1 MELTKHPPCGI
12 IAAAERR
19 TNELND
25 RYRNEIQEQPGTV
38 GDQAERRAA
47 RPAAGQLRLLLK
59 TMRPKQWT
67 KNIFVWA
74 ALIFDVKL
82 FDRGPFLR
90 TLATFILFCLISG
103 AVYIINDLVDI
114 EKDRRHPRKRNRPLA
129 SGALSPRFAAIGAGI
144 IVAGSLPAA
153 LAVDRR
159 LATRHRLVTLILY
172 GYLALMIAYSFWL
185 KNIVIVDVLTIAAGF
200 VLRVAAG
207 VVAVNAIRF
216 SPWMYVCMVLL
227 ALFLALGKRR
237 QEIVLLDGNSGDTRK
252 YLSEYNLRFLDEML
266 ALVSSTT
273 VMAYSFYTFSAPNLP
288 PHHLM
293 MLTIPFVLYALF
305 RYLYLIHV
313 KGETDPPDVV
323 VLKDRP
329 LQIDLLLFG
338 LVVFVSLCGAERRVK
353 PCIGISAV
361 PGLSDQDLGF
371 VRAGFE
377 APAGFS
383 GH

>member
-1 MELTKHPPCGI
+1 MSQPTKIEAIPDEP
-12 IAAAERR
+12 
-19 TNELND
+19 T
-25 RYRNEIQEQPGTV
+25 GTV
-38 GDQAERRAA
+38 VLPRDRRKATSLT
-47 RPAAGQLRLLLK
+47 GQLKLLLK

-67 KNIFVWA
+67 KNVFVWA

-114 EKDRRHPRKRNRPLA
+114 EKDRRHPSKRNRPLA

-144 IVAGSLPAA
+144 IVIGSLPMA
-153 LAVDRR
+153 LWVDR
-159 LATRHRLVTLILY
+159 AAGHSAPLVTLILY

-185 KNIVIVDVLTIAAGF
+185 KNIVIVDVLTISAGF

-216 SPWMYVCMVLL
+216 SPWMYFCMVLL

-237 QEIVLLDGNSGDTRK
+237 QEIVLLEGNTGNTRK
-252 YLSEYNLRFLDEML
+252 ILEEYNLRFLDEML

-288 PHHLM
+288 PNHTM
-293 MLTIPFVLYALF
+293 MLTIPFVLYGLF

-323 VLKDRP
+323 ALKDRP
-329 LQIDLLLFG
+329 LQVDLLLFG
-338 LVVFVSLCGAERRVK
+338 LIVFAVFYVVPR
-353 PCIGISAV
+353 IG
-361 PGLSDQDLGF
+361 
-371 VRAGFE
+371 
-377 APAGFS
+377 
-383 GH
+383 

>member
-1 MELTKHPPCGI
+1 MSTTSETEAL
-12 IAAAERR
+12 A
-19 TNELND
+19 D
-25 RYRNEIQEQPGTV
+25 EQPGAV
-38 GDQAERRAA
+38 GQPTER
-47 RPAAGQLRLLLK
+47 AGATPVSGRFRLLLK

-67 KNIFVWA
+67 KNVFVWA

-90 TLATFILFCLISG
+90 TLATFILFCLISS

-114 EKDRRHPRKRNRPLA
+114 EKDRQHPSKRNRPLA
-129 SGALSPRFAAIGAGI
+129 SGALSPRFATIAAAI
-144 IVAGSLPAA
+144 IVLGSLPMA
-153 LAVDRR
+153 LWVDR
-159 LATRHRLVTLILY
+159 AAMHRVPAVTLILY
-172 GYLALMIAYSFWL
+172 GYLALMIAYSFRL

-237 QEIVLLDGNSGDTRK
+237 QEIVLLDGNSGNTRK
-252 YLSEYNLRFLDEML
+252 ILEEYNLRFLDEML

-273 VMAYSFYTFSAPNLP
+273 VMAYSLYTFSAPNLP
-288 PHHLM
+288 PNHTM
-293 MLTIPFVLYALF
+293 MLTIPFVLYGLF

-323 VLKDRP
+323 ALKDRP
-329 LQIDLLLFG
+329 LQLDLLLFG
-338 LVVFVSLCGAERRVK
+338 LVVF
-353 PCIGISAV
+353 AV
-361 PGLSDQDLGF
+361 FYMVPRFL
-371 VRAGFE
+371 
-377 APAGFS
+377 
-383 GH
+383 